1 MKVLQ
6 VTAFSGWGCTGR
18 IAQGISEMLI
28 NAGHDSVI
36 AWGRKNTVPIDMK
49 TIKIGNKVD
58 QLLHGLYAR
67 LFDKCGFGSKQTTKR
82 FIKKIEQFQP
92 DIVHLHIMHG
102 YYINVEILFNYLAS
116 KKIPI
121 VWTFHDCWAFTGHCP
136 YFTFVKCLKWQNCC
150 ERCEQKKHHP
160 KSWFIDDSQNNYLKK
175 KELFSEYDRL
185 VIVTPS
191 VWLKKIVEES
201 FFKNTRIE
209 VIRNG
214 INTSNF
220 RCLRANIRTKYNILP
235 EKKILLGVSSTW
247 VKEKGLYDFFELQ
260 NILNKES
267 DDYQIVLVGLTKN
280 QIRKIPNEIVGIE
293 RTDSIDELSLLY
305 SEASVFLNL
314 TYEDNYPTTNLEA
327 IACGTPVI
335 SYKTGGSSE
344 SVELSGMGS
353 VVAVGDLV
361 GVVTEIK
368 KISAVNNWENKGLTI
383 DQKDCFLEYIK
394 LYEGLI
400 ANNKGILW

>member
-1 MKVLQ
+1 VKVLQ